1 VGEERVHFNNSNE
14 NSEDEAGIRRSIW
27 WNRLQLRTAQGYL
40 QTADEEFRSI
50 KQYYQDLY
58 DGPAPA
64 PDFLSSSLDFQL
76 EEVLYAIKSLSP
88 GKAMPSYSAPAVL
101 WNHLGC
107 ELAPQV
113 LHQLNQVFAAG
124 PLILPKAWCISEL
137 VLLPK
142 PGKAL
147 TSPSHLRPIALL
159 PPIAKV
165 LASALAV
172 RIQTSAASYLEN
184 IPQFAYLKGRSLQQ
198 ALERVIS
205 HCASVRALVNQQVA
219 NPHTRRAGR
228 EVLRLAG
235 GLQLSLD
242 VTQAYDGVSR
252 EHLYAALSEAQIP
265 DNLITAILAI
275 HNQASLRISHDQY
288 SGDIRL
294 LTGLRQGCSLS
305 PILWSIFTGWLLRRL
320 DETGLVSVCEAGT
333 MFADDAHFSWLIKSG
348 SQLEQAYNG
357 VRAVLNH
364 LAAHKLKVSLDKT
377 VILVE
382 LRGPKAAGLL
392 KKYVITK
399 PSGPHMRFNVQ
410 GQHMDI
416 KIVSKHV
423 YLGACISYRRFEHD
437 TVQRRLTLAK
447 AQFARLKSILKCQA
461 FAKRLHLSDPLDHMA
476 QLQWRHIL
484 RAHLAEVQQPAPT
497 AAGPSA
503 RLVPVDSVIHEI
515 FECTTC
521 GQQFSTAAALK
532 RHEYQMH
539 MNEAAQASLC
549 PSLVIMAGP
558 APRNHLEEST
568 DELKLIESLI
578 PEGSQG
584 LPSRLPDQHPRRMET
599 DDPLAETEQ
608 PEHDKDHP
616 AKWRR
621 PDNKGQGGRGKGH
634 SHPQAE
640 TYDNSWSDRW
650 GQPWGG
656 GQQQWKDHNRS
667 DSQLRELQGLRN
679 RVDLLTSLVLRHDN
693 QLNILALDQT
703 YMIFTRTDIPG
714 NVASVLYEAGKAWNN
729 LKASSPEKL
738 EAPMRVILFQKLL
751 VTIARRLDQIMSSE
765 DKMKQ
770 AKTLHW
776 ITADGLS
783 LNSMKWDPERN
794 QHVLNQELPTLEI
807 EKAKAILEEMLILSK
822 HPLSINRFHATRTMT
837 ETYTSPTLTFKLDLG
852 LRTKE
857 AGQMWTYMN
866 SLAHSA
872 LWVAAGTYARHN
884 RLQRDPL
891 AQRVAQA
898 QKPFQRRG
906 GKSRDS

>member
-1 VGEERVHFNNSNE
+1 MPHPGAADTALLIRHLWALR
-14 NSEDEAGIRRSIW
+14 DLIHTEARHHKQHTPTGPSLAQLWLGWRRTSALQQLQRELRRRGRHKKIHLVEQAVKAD
-27 WNRLQLRTAQGYL
+27 NVYQAAKQFAPKTARRRLQLRTAQGYL

-461 FAKRLHLSDPLDHMA
+461 VALPP
-476 QLQWRHIL
+476 
-484 RAHLAEVQQPAPT
+484 AHATME
-497 AAGPSA
+497 
-503 RLVPVDSVIHEI
+503 
-515 FECTTC
+515 
-521 GQQFSTAAALK
+521 
-532 RHEYQMH
+532 
-539 MNEAAQASLC
+539 SLC
-549 PSLVIMAGP
+549 
-558 APRNHLEEST
+558 
-568 DELKLIESLI
+568 
-578 PEGSQG
+578 
-584 LPSRLPDQHPRRMET
+584 
-599 DDPLAETEQ
+599 
-608 PEHDKDHP
+608 
-616 AKWRR
+616 
-621 PDNKGQGGRGKGH
+621 
-634 SHPQAE
+634 
-640 TYDNSWSDRW
+640 
-650 GQPWGG
+650 
-656 GQQQWKDHNRS
+656 
-667 DSQLRELQGLRN
+667 
-679 RVDLLTSLVLRHDN
+679 TSLHT
-693 QLNILALDQT
+693 A
-703 YMIFTRTDIPG
+703 RT
-714 NVASVLYEAGKAWNN
+714 
-729 LKASSPEKL
+729 
-738 EAPMRVILFQKLL
+738 
-751 VTIARRLDQIMSSE
+751 
-765 DKMKQ
+765 
-770 AKTLHW
+770 
-776 ITADGLS
+776 
-783 LNSMKWDPERN
+783 
-794 QHVLNQELPTLEI
+794 
-807 EKAKAILEEMLILSK
+807 
-822 HPLSINRFHATRTMT
+822 
-837 ETYTSPTLTFKLDLG
+837 
-852 LRTKE
+852 
-857 AGQMWTYMN
+857 
-866 SLAHSA
+866 
-872 LWVAAGTYARHN
+872 
-884 RLQRDPL
+884 
-891 AQRVAQA
+891 
-898 QKPFQRRG
+898 
-906 GKSRDS
+906 